1 MYIALVCDKITFEVN
16 FVTEYIYKT
25 IDERELSL
33 YVMEP
38 TVKKYDKSPICLF
51 IPGGGWKMANGK
63 GMLGFSKRI
72 VDKVLSEGCTA
83 VGVDYRIVTEEN
95 VGIFEVIS
103 DCFDAV
109 RYLVHNA
116 NELGLDKHRIATI
129 GHSAGGHLA
138 LMTAYADSSLFTVD
152 SILNDTFK
160 VNVSAVMSPATVL
173 YNEGIAQTLGFPV
186 NSLFR
191 KNDTLEQ
198 RQLASPI
205 SHVSNQTPPTLLAA
219 GTSDRLVFPNSSE
232 LLFAKLQES
241 GVDSELILSLA
252 SGHVFE
258 KMHEQFDVGITMAE
272 IQEKCAKFILDRI

>member
-1 MYIALVCDKITFEVN
+1 M
-16 FVTEYIYKT
+16 TEYIYKT

-38 TVKKYDKSPICLF
+38 TVKKYDKSPICVF
-51 IPGGGWKMANGK
+51 IPGGGWKVSNGK

-116 NELGLDKHRIATI
+116 DELGLDKDRIATV

-138 LMTAYADSSLFTVD
+138 LMVAYANGSEFMVD
-152 SILNDTFK
+152 SKLNDEFK
-160 VNVSAVMSPATVL
+160 VNVSANMSPVTIL
-173 YNEGIAQTLGFPV
+173 YSEGVKQTLAFPI

-205 SHVSNQTPPTLLAA
+205 SYVTESTPPTLLAA
-219 GTSDRLVFPNSSE
+219 GTSDYLVFPRSSE
-232 LLFAKLQES
+232 LLYEKLQEK

-258 KMHEQFDVGITMAE
+258 KIHEQFEVGVTMAE
-272 IQEKCAKFILDRI
+272 IQEKSAKFILDRI